1 MRITLCL
8 VMFAWL
14 FAFFTA
20 NSVHEQLAGYLT
32 ILDISPYARSKASSN
47 LGYHFSVSN
56 SYYWMARGEVH
67 TEHPILAI

>member
-20 NSVHEQLAGYLT
+20 NSVHEQLAVM
-32 ILDISPYARSKASSN
+32 DISPYARSKASSN
-47 LGYHFSVSN
+47 LGYDFSVSN
-56 SYYWMARGEVH
+56 SYYWMARGQVH